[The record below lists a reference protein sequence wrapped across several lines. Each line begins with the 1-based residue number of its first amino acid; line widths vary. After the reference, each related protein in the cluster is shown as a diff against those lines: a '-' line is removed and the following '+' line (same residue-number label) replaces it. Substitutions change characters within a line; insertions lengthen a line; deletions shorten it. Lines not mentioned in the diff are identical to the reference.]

1 MRNPVMRHFKA
12 NRPAQNASQN
22 QRQAFLLH
30 TNNCQ
35 TSQNSRRQQ
44 RYHAKGTLGLL
55 PIARNN
61 TRVLGERLRQADQGS
76 STAVYVNQ

>member
-1 MRNPVMRHFKA
+1 
-12 NRPAQNASQN
+12 
-22 QRQAFLLH
+22 
-30 TNNCQ
+30 
-35 TSQNSRRQQ
+35 
-44 RYHAKGTLGLL
+44 LGLL